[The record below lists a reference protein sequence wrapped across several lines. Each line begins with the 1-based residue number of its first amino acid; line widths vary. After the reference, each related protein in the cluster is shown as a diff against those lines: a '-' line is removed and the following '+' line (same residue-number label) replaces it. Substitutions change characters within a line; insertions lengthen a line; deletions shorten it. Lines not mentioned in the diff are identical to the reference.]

1 MRLTICAL
9 EDLPPGSAAT
19 SSDGAVAVFNV
30 DGELFALD
38 NRCAHKQQPLAEGVL
53 RDGIVT
59 CPAHLWRYAVATGE
73 RTDAPGFAVAGHPV
87 TVADGLVVVDVPEP
101 EPPRSMRDV
110 MLDHA
115 REWRR
120 DG

>member
-1 MRLTICAL
+1 MHVTICPVT
-9 EDLPPGSAAT
+9 DLTPGSSAT
-19 SSDGAVAVFNV
+19 SSDGTIVVFNV

-38 NRCAHKQQPLAEGVL
+38 NRCAHKQQPLADGVV

-59 CPAHLWRYAVATGE
+59 CPAHLWRYDVATGD
-73 RTDAPGFAVAGHPV
+73 RTDARGFAVASHPV
-87 TVADGLVVVDVPEP
+87 TVSDGQVAVEVPDLAP
-101 EPPRSMRDV
+101 ERSMREL